1 MEHPFRLVVIG
12 FALLV
17 IGVVLPFLM
26 IINLLESTFFLNL
39 VAVGCSIGGLTTGFL
54 GLTPYFRD
62 RK

>member
-39 VAVGCSIGGLTTGFL
+39 VAVASSIGGLTAGFL
-54 GLTPYFRD
+54 GITHYFRD

>member
-1 MEHPFRLVVIG
+1 MENPLRLIAIAFG
-12 FALLV
+12 LLI

-39 VAVGCSIGGLTTGFL
+39 VAVASSIGGLTVGFL
-54 GLTPYFRD
+54 GITQYFRS